1 MPTRRKPS
9 DASSRRVSNAQTTM
23 VASMAF
29 SALVGAI
36 AGGIS
41 ASLIAGAWRG
51 SDTAL
56 LTWGAGDRLASTQ
69 PKNAVVLGLMEDE
82 QATISVVDQV
92 RPAVVSVVIKRLTS
106 DGKDAVAFGGGTGFF
121 VSADG
126 LIVTNR
132 HVVSDPSAF
141 FTVLTNDGAE
151 LPAKLVSTDPF
162 LDVALLRVE
171 GSGYPVAV
179 LGDSEAVRAGQT
191 VIVVGNTLSA
201 FHNTV
206 TKGVISG
213 MNRRVVA
220 GDPGMAGDVIEHA
233 IQTDAAINPGNSGG
247 PLVNLL
253 GEVVGMNTA
262 ISHDGQSIGFAIPVN
277 ELKKAVTD
285 VEQYGRIV
293 RPWLGVRYAMLDN
306 ETATAE
312 GLTVQRGAL
321 IGSRAPGSENA
332 IAEDSPAALAGLQN
346 GDVILSVDGRAL
358 GDALSLGAAVAALM
372 PGQTV
377 TLQVLRGDKT
387 LTLEATLREFPTNP
401 AS

>member
-1 MPTRRKPS
+1 MATRGK
-9 DASSRRVSNAQTTM
+9 SSNTQTVM

-29 SALVGAI
+29 SAIIGAVSG
-36 AGGIS
+36 AVS

-51 SDTAL
+51 TDTAL
-56 LTWGAGDRLASTQ
+56 LAWGAGRA
-69 PKNAVVLGLMEDE
+69 NAAPVQGSSELGPMEDE

-92 RPAVVSVVIKRLTS
+92 RPAVVSVVIKRLSS
-106 DGKDAVAFGGGTGFF
+106 DGKSAVVLGGGTGFL

-132 HVVSDPSAF
+132 HVVSEPTAF

-151 LPAKLVSTDPF
+151 LPAKLISVDPF
-162 LDVALLRVE
+162 LDVALLRVS
-171 GSGYPVAV
+171 GSGYPVVV
-179 LGDSEAVRAGQT
+179 LGDSDAVRAGQT
-191 VIVVGNTLSA
+191 VIAVGNTLSA

-206 TKGVISG
+206 TKGVVSG
-213 MNRRVVA
+213 VNRRVVA
-220 GDPGMAGDVIEHA
+220 GDPGMAGDVIERA

-247 PLVNLL
+247 PLLNLL

-262 ISHDGQSIGFAIPVN
+262 VSHDGQSIGFAIPVN

-285 VEQYGRIV
+285 VERYGRIV
-293 RPWLGVRYAMLDN
+293 RPWLGVRYAMLDD

-312 GLTVQRGAL
+312 GLTVRRGAL
-321 IGSRAPGSENA
+321 VGSRAPGAENA
-332 IAEDSPAALAGLQN
+332 VADDGPAAAAGLQN
-346 GDVILSVDGRAL
+346 GDVVLSIDGQVL
-358 GDALSLGAAVAALM
+358 GDTLSLSAYIAQCM
-372 PGQTV
+372 PGQSV
-377 TLQVLRGDKT
+377 ALRVLRGTKE